1 MRKFLRDN
9 TIAAVVLGLST
20 LAADA
25 QVAPSGSTSQRQPV
39 PRTFPTEQVAYVRT
53 TFAFNSCVQA
63 ANVCTVKLM
72 NASLPYN
79 AVVLR
84 VTANVMVAFN
94 STTSDVFI
102 LGTSAANANELISSG
117 CNIHA
122 LGAVVCTT
130 VTTPSNATG
139 NTATQTGFNGGFDLF
154 LKWTGG
160 GGTPSAGLMSVII
173 EYIMPNDGLCTAVP
187 LGATATGC

>member
-1 MRKFLRDN
+1 MRNILRKVALGLLLLS
-9 TIAAVVLGLST
+9 TAAVPIL
-20 LAADA
+20 A

-39 PRTFPTEQVAYVRT
+39 PRTFPTEQLAYIRT

-72 NASLPYN
+72 NAALPYN
-79 AVVLR
+79 SVILR
-84 VTANVMVAFN
+84 VTAVVMVAFN
-94 STTSDVFI
+94 STTSDVFT
-102 LGTSAANANELISSG
+102 LGTTAANANEIVTT

-122 LGAVVCTT
+122 LGQIACTA
-130 VTTPSNATG
+130 VTTPANATG
-139 NTATQTGFNGGFDLF
+139 NTIAQTGFNGGFDLY

-160 GGTPSAGLMSVII
+160 GGTPNAGLMSVVI